1 MEIHLKRP
9 DKQTPVK
16 MTLKWGGVGPHKLV
30 TLKVGNL
37 EVADTPCFED
47 TPVRFTASARVVPKV
62 DSAIRCVNLY
72 PEDNTI

>member
-1 MEIHLKRP
+1 
-9 DKQTPVK
+9 
-16 MTLKWGGVGPHKLV
+16 MTLKWGGV

-37 EVADTPCFED
+37 EVADTPCFAD

-72 PEDNTI
+72 PKDNTI

>member
-9 DKQTPVK
+9 DNQTPVK
-16 MTLKWGGVGPHKLV
+16 MTLKWGGV

-37 EVADTPCFED
+37 EVADTPCFAD

-62 DSAIRCVNLY
+62 DSAIRCGNLY
-72 PEDNTI
+72 PKDNTI